1 MAEGPRGLV
10 VLTPDGEFVE
20 VPGRS
25 GAIGEEIG
33 FEPPLRRTALHR
45 RLLLTASAAAVL
57 LLFAIGL
64 ARMPIFHGPQ
74 VAAYVAID
82 INPSVE
88 IGVDKHRSVVE
99 LQALNE
105 DGERVIEGIA
115 YRKRPVGEVTADI
128 ILSAEAADY
137 LRDGGEVFVT
147 SMTTAGTAAQF
158 EKELMRVIDQ
168 AVQAAAQRSVADSG
182 GADAIDPGPGSESG
196 SKSESR
202 SGAAGTVP
210 DGSGSKPKN
219 APKAAPAQNIAVTIV
234 SAPDELRKTAQ
245 ANGVS
250 PGKMAVY
257 LLAEKQGLS
266 ISLDDLKTG
275 SIRKA
280 VEPYGG
286 ISNLLGDGQSDEE
299 RKRELAELL
308 AKEEAKKAKDN
319 ALSSGGGKAASAND
333 GKQARENPGKKTSK
347 NDGKKA
353 SDIAGKK
360 PSASAGTKEK
370 RHSRPDG
377 MIGNAKKPGDKADK
391 NRHRELTA
399 GGRRSEAANSVR
411 KPEPET
417 AGGKRGEAANS
428 VRKPEPETAG
438 GKRGEAANSKRKPEP
453 ETAGGKRSE
462 AANSVRKPE
471 PETAGGRRGEAANSV
486 RKPEPETAGGKR
498 GEAANSVRKPE
509 PETAGG
515 RRSEAANSVRK
526 PQDRKQQEQ
535 DKLPLQNKRP
545 QQDQQQGQKNRPEQ
559 NWQQEQKK
567 QQERDKQQDRNKQ
580 GEKREQKRVGFD
592 KNRSS
597 GQHFRGRRDDG
608 GERNAYRQQEDR
620 RVGQNVQLAGFA
632 RFGADFAASAGDA
645 GPGRPRQ

>member
-1 MAEGPRGLV
+1 MRRGIVMAEGPRGLV

-411 KPEPET
+411 KP
-417 AGGKRGEAANS
+417 
-428 VRKPEPETAG
+428 
-438 GKRGEAANSKRKPEP
+438 
-453 ETAGGKRSE
+453 
-462 AANSVRKPE
+462 
-471 PETAGGRRGEAANSV
+471 
-486 RKPEPETAGGKR
+486 
-498 GEAANSVRKPE
+498 
-509 PETAGG
+509 
-515 RRSEAANSVRK
+515 
-526 PQDRKQQEQ
+526 QDRKQQEQ

>member
-1 MAEGPRGLV
+1 VRRGIVMAEGPRGLV

-438 GKRGEAANSKRKPEP
+438 GKRGEAANS
-453 ETAGGKRSE
+453 
-462 AANSVRKPE
+462 
-471 PETAGGRRGEAANSV
+471 
-486 RKPEPETAGGKR
+486 
-498 GEAANSVRKPE
+498 VRKPE